1 MIVLGRVAS
10 RAWIALSFTPDG
22 ANVHYSSNNGSL
34 GPQESGP
41 RKAPNNISF
50 SLSASFCLAVPSAD
64 RQTTLLRDVSS
75 NSPHLALQNHWMQ
88 TLIVCLSVSWPD
100 AYQYQLGHGLHSPS
114 PFIIIT
120 QRKFDM
126 IVSLHN
132 VTITRITNIWRKQL
146 HFK

>member
-22 ANVHYSSNNGSL
+22 ANVHYSSNIRFF
-34 GPQESGP
+34 GPTRVWS
-41 RKAPNNISF
+41 PNNISF
-50 SLSASFCLAVPSAD
+50 SLSASFCVAVPSAD

-88 TLIVCLSVSWPD
+88 TLIVCLSVPWPD

-132 VTITRITNIWRKQL
+132 VTITRITNIWRKKQ